1 MSESEQGQRVWF
13 TPCKLQRRFLVKIE
27 PGGQLPGALLEFAQ
41 QAELTQGVVLSAQ
54 GSISELT
61 FANIRAGSK
70 LPITWPRMPIHRVEG
85 PLNLLS
91 LEGNLFP
98 DELGNLDCQLVVTAA
113 RSNGQV
119 LGGRLL
125 GARVFA
131 TCELLF
137 TEYSAEG
144 VERHRSATG
153 GVETIYMNAGDH
165 DTSEE
170 VEALRTYPN
179 DTQGEGALDL
189 RGEAPAGPGEQS

>member
-1 MSESEQGQRVWF
+1 MSEAKTAQQVWF
-13 TPCKLQRRFLVKIE
+13 TPCQLQRRFLVKLE
-27 PGGQLPGALLEFAQ
+27 PGGELPGALLQFAQ

-54 GSISELT
+54 GSIFDVT

-98 DELGNLDCQLVVTAA
+98 DEQGNPDCQLVVTAA
-113 RSNGQV
+113 RSNGEV
-119 LGGRLL
+119 VGGRLL

-153 GVETIYMNAGDH
+153 GVETIYMNAIDH
-165 DTSEE
+165 EASET
-170 VEALRTYPN
+170 VETPRAYPD
-179 DTQGEGALDL
+179 DTQ
-189 RGEAPAGPGEQS
+189 GPGEQS

>member
-1 MSESEQGQRVWF
+1 MSDTDQRVWF

-27 PGGQLPGALLEFAQ
+27 PGGELPGALLEFAQ
-41 QAELTQGVVLSAQ
+41 RAKVSQGVVLSAQ
-54 GSISELT
+54 GSISNVT

-98 DELGNLDCQLVVTAA
+98 DELGNPDCQLVVTAA

-119 LGGRLL
+119 VGGRLL

-144 VERHRSATG
+144 VARHRSATG
-153 GVETIYMNAGDH
+153 GVETIYMNAYDH
-165 DTSEE
+165 EGADADA
-170 VEALRTYPN
+170 VPRAYP
-179 DTQGEGALDL
+179 DDLQGE
-189 RGEAPAGPGEQS
+189 GPGEQS